1 MKEIFTSLVALV
13 LGASALWSAT
23 DGLRVVTTEG
33 ARRVAVREK
42 PVAVPNVKLQMMSGT
57 FEALLGVDQRVQLVE
72 FIYTSCPTICQTAG
86 SDLARLRDRL
96 ENDGY
101 ARKARI
107 LSISFDPQNDNVAQL
122 RDYGERH
129 GADRVIWT
137 IGRPRQEDLDK
148 ILGAF
153 GVTVIPDG
161 YGGYQHNAAIH
172 VLSPSGKLSAILD
185 TDDIEGVLAEIAR
198 LQA

>member
-1 MKEIFTSLVALV
+1 M
-13 LGASALWSAT
+13 
-23 DGLRVVTTEG
+23 
-33 ARRVAVREK
+33 
-42 PVAVPNVKLQMMSGT
+42 
-57 FEALLGVDQRVQLVE
+57 QLVE